1 MKTCDDCGK
10 KFSFL
15 EKVYQTDTN
24 TYMCQGCVD
33 NRRDGIT
40 NTQQAPMNAPND
52 YSVTLNDVPQQQVQ
66 QTMQQSNQGY
76 VSVALDDQS
85 SSGWE
90 FRVVKLSVSPEDARK
105 GAVTIERFEK
115 TINKMGED
123 GWEIV
128 NVVPLNLILMRG
140 SERNEPAMIFKRRA

>member
-1 MKTCDDCGK
+1 MKTCDECGK

-15 EKVYQTDTN
+15 EKVYQTDADTH
-24 TYMCQGCVD
+24 MCQGCVD
-33 NRRDGIT
+33 NRREGIT
-40 NTQQAPMNAPND
+40 ASQSQTQSQTMTD
-52 YSVTLNDVPQQQVQ
+52 YSVTLNDAGEIPPAA
-66 QTMQQSNQGY
+66 NPNHGY
-76 VSVALDDQS
+76 VPVSLPET

-90 FRVVKLSVSPEDARK
+90 FRVVKLSVSPEEARK
-105 GAVTIERFEK
+105 GAVTVERFEK

-140 SERNEPAMIFKRRA
+140 SDRNEPAMIFKRKK